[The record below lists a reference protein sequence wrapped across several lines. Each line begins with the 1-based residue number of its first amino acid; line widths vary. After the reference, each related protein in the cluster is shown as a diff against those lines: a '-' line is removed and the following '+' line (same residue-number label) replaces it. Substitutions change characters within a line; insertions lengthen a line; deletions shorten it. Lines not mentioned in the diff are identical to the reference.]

1 MRSVTLHFICQIVKI
16 FIGINCHYID
26 STSQS
31 ISPKLRWDN
40 TFVYFY
46 AVYELKWNI
55 IYGILSIWCI

>member
-46 AVYELKWNI
+46 AVYKLKWNI
-55 IYGILSIWCI
+55 IY

>member
-1 MRSVTLHFICQIVKI
+1 MRSVTLHFISQIVKI

-31 ISPKLRWDN
+31 ISSKLWRNN

-46 AVYELKWNI
+46 TVYELKWNV
-55 IYGILSIWCI
+55 IYGKVPIRSV